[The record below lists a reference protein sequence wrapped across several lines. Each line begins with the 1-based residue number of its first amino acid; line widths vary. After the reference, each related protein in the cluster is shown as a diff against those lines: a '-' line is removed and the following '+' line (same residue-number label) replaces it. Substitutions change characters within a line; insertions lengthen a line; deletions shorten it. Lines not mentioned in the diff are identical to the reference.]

1 MANEGPDDR
10 KKGLGRREVLECMVW
25 AGTGVLWTITGGVP
39 HSVGLIGEAAAA
51 KSVKG
56 FTFLQMSDSHIGF
69 DKAANPDAL
78 GTLREAVAK
87 VKAMP
92 TKPAFI
98 IHTGDISH
106 LSKPAEFDNADKV
119 FGETGAQI
127 HWVPGEHDI
136 IDEERGK
143 AYLERY
149 GKGSKGAG
157 WYSFDDHGV
166 HFIGLVNVVDL
177 KGGGLGN
184 LGAEQLAWLEA
195 DLKGKSASTPIV
207 VFSHIPLYV
216 LYKDWGWGTED
227 GQRALDLLK
236 RFGSVTVL
244 NGHIHQLAQKVEGN
258 MTFHTAL
265 STAFPQPAPGTAPSP
280 GPMLVPA
287 DQLRGKLGLST
298 VTVMQGNKPLAI
310 IDKTLA
316 G

>member
-1 MANEGPDDR
+1 MSNEGPDDR

-25 AGTGVLWTITGGVP
+25 AGTGVLWTISGGVP

-51 KSVKG
+51 EPTAG

-78 GTLREAVAK
+78 ATLREAVAK

-92 TKPAFI
+92 TKPGFI
-98 IHTGDISH
+98 IHTGDITH

-119 FGETGAQI
+119 FSETGLQM

-136 IDEERGK
+136 IDEDRGK
-143 AYLERY
+143 AYLDRY

-157 WYSFDDHGV
+157 WYSYDDHGV

-195 DLKGKSASTPIV
+195 DLKGRSNSTPIV

-216 LYKDWGWGTED
+216 LYKEWGWGTED
-227 GQRALDLLK
+227 GQRALDMLK

-265 STAFPQPAPGTAPSP
+265 STAFPQPVPGTAPSP

-287 DQLRGKLGLST
+287 DQLRSKLGLST
-298 VTVMQGNKPLAI
+298 VTVAQGNKPLAFV
-310 IDKTLA
+310 DNTLA